1 MLNRFNQF
9 MEKWIFLV
17 TPICVVIGVT
27 FADITIHWNVLV
39 PYVFA
44 FMTFVGALK
53 SSFHD
58 VVGVFRHPLALLCS
72 IACIHVVMPLIVFGL
87 GALLFPNN
95 MNLVTGMVLEFCVPS
110 AVTALMWGSIYHGN
124 SSLSLS
130 LVIVDTILAPF
141 FIPATLHIFVGG
153 HITID
158 ASHMMEE
165 LIFMIALPAIVA
177 MCFHQFGGEKVKTVW
192 PGKLAPFSKMC
203 IMFLQISNSAKA
215 APYIRHL
222 NKELMM
228 VVLVMFFLAAFGYGL
243 GWIAAML
250 IKRDVATT
258 VSMTFGVG
266 MRNISAGAV
275 VATAYFPAEVVFPV
289 IIATL
294 FQQVLAAI
302 YGTFIRKFLKS

>member
-1 MLNRFNQF
+1 MLNKFNQF

-17 TPICVVIGVT
+17 TPICVVLGVT

-72 IACIHVVMPLIVFGL
+72 ILCIHVVMPLIVFGL
-87 GALLFPNN
+87 GVLLFPNN

-153 HITID
+153 HVTID

-192 PGKLAPFSKMC
+192 PGKLAP
-203 IMFLQISNSAKA
+203 
-215 APYIRHL
+215 YIRHL

-228 VVLVMFFLAAFGYGL
+228 VVLVMFLLAAFGYGL